1 MIAGMST
8 TSSDPRV
15 RFDASGTEPDAAVRM
30 YVAGYNGRNFVASS
44 TGRPF
49 FYRHSA
55 VGDDRMTLASSR
67 FDGRMVGT
75 LAPSR
80 QYVVTWITSGECRMD
95 TGGDVVRLQPGVP
108 VMFPVG
114 REFEF
119 DFADCEQSLVQFDAS
134 FLERVAAQRG
144 ATQPGPLEFEPG
156 AGPVGE
162 ALSLWRA
169 RIARVAR
176 VVLARDPISHEIMDE
191 TVGAAANALLDAFSY
206 RIGQFHDRV
215 PQHARGRVRQAI
227 EYMHEHA
234 AEPLSTAD
242 IAEQVGLSVRG
253 LQQAFRRQ
261 LGQAPNVVFRAIRLD
276 RAHEDLCAASAAEAS
291 VAEIAAR
298 WGFAHLGRFSGA
310 YLARFGEYPRH
321 TLQR

>member
-1 MIAGMST
+1 MST

-30 YVAGYNGRNFVASS
+30 YVAGYNGRDFVASS

-49 FYRHSA
+49 SYRHSS

-80 QYVVTWITSGECRMD
+80 QYVVTWITSGDCRMD
-95 TGGDVVRLQPGVP
+95 TGVDEIRLQPGVP
-108 VMFPVG
+108 VLFPTG
-114 REFEF
+114 REFSF
-119 DFADCEQSLVQFDAS
+119 NFADCEQSLVQFDGP
-134 FLERVAAQRG
+134 FLERVAAQRA
-144 ATQPGPLEFEPG
+144 ATQPGPLDFDRSG
-156 AGPVGE
+156 GPTGE
-162 ALSLWRA
+162 ALSIWRT

-176 VVLARDPISHEIMDE
+176 VVLARNPISREVMDE

-206 RIGQFHDRV
+206 RIGEFHGRIPDA
-215 PQHARGRVRQAI
+215 ARGRVRQAI
-227 EYMHEHA
+227 EFMVEHA
-234 AEPLSTAD
+234 AEPLSTAELAD
-242 IAEQVGLSVRG
+242 EVGLSVRG

-276 RAHEDLCAASAAEAS
+276 RAHDDLCEASSSETS

-310 YLARFGEYPRH
+310 YLARFGEYPRN
-321 TLQR
+321 TLHR